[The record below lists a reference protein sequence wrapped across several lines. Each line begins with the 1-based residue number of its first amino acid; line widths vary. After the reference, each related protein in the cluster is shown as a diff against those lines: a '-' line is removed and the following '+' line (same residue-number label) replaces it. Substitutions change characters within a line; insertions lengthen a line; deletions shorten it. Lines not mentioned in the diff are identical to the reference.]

1 MDGRDYRAFGC
12 VCRIAWDLTYNAFE
26 PIIGAVLYGEICTV
40 FQERFY
46 FFFAIFLDDFM
57 QVMKSCN
64 QGPASKQGGD
74 LWAFGGDVFRSV
86 PATFGQLE
94 KAIGWSMVSD
104 ACWGEITVDKDES
117 VVLLTWYTNRS
128 NLHTGPVPD
137 LQLVDEPG

>member
-1 MDGRDYRAFGC
+1 M
-12 VCRIAWDLTYNAFE
+12 
-26 PIIGAVLYGEICTV
+26 
-40 FQERFY
+40 
-46 FFFAIFLDDFM
+46 
-57 QVMKSCN
+57 
-64 QGPASKQGGD
+64 
-74 LWAFGGDVFRSV
+74 FRSV